1 MLEGFVFTVYVCQ
14 EMLRSFR
21 QIQDSL
27 QINNFRTCIG
37 NSRKTPGKQLQVA
50 EIANYA
56 FRSYITL
63 SSHYMY
69 YFTIHNML
77 FIDLS
82 FIAINITIY
91 HLLITNSSL

>member
-56 FRSYITL
+56 FREL
-63 SSHYMY
+63 Y
-69 YFTIHNML
+69 YFEQSLCVL
-77 FIDLS
+77 FNYLQY
-82 FIAINITIY
+82 AIYQTY
-91 HLLITNSSL
+91 RFSL

>member
-56 FRSYITL
+56 FRSY
-63 SSHYMY
+63 YMY
-69 YFTIHNML
+69 YFTIYNML

>member
-1 MLEGFVFTVYVCQ
+1 MLKGFVFTVYVCQ

-56 FRSYITL
+56 FGSYITL

-69 YFTIHNML
+69 NLTIYNML
-77 FIDLS
+77 LS
-82 FIAINITIY
+82 TYRF
-91 HLLITNSSL
+91 SL